1 MADENKIVTPSDIEE
16 KKTEVERPQMSSLR
30 AQMASLRAAETEK
43 TKVEPEVKTHSHAF
57 LKSKSEPE
65 TEAHSFLKSKAEPK
79 AGTNSFLK
87 SKSEPEAEAHSFLKS
102 KSEPEAEAHSFLKS
116 KSEQAVE
123 IKAEPVVEPKAEP
136 ENEPVI
142 EPNTETIVKPVV
154 EKAEPKSVEVEEP
167 VIKTTEE
174 EKIEEV
180 ITPKEETPIEEVIAP
195 KVEKEDAKA
204 EKAALKAAEKAAKAE
219 AKAVNSKKQPKEKQP
234 KEKANKGKKKMETY
248 QHRQNK
254 YGYAFMAPWI
264 LGFALFTLFPFV
276 ATIYLSFMNVKK
288 SAIGYVLDFAGI
300 NNYVTAFVKNS
311 SFLPALLNYL
321 KMIIPYTFIVVVL
334 SFIIAYLL
342 NKIKTGKGVLRTI
355 YFLPVIIMSGPVMSQ
370 ILQVQDAAA
379 SASEKVSGAVDAAEQ
394 YSNIFIMQ
402 MIQSYSEPLAT
413 MLAQVFD
420 QLSIILWFTGI
431 PIVLFING
439 LQKINVSIYEAAK
452 IDSANSWQIMWKITI
467 PMLRQIGMI
476 ITIFTVIQLG
486 TFSSINPLY
495 DLILEQT
502 GDTAS
507 GLGYAATYA
516 WIYSVVVLAIVGIV
530 LLLFMER
537 KPKDIKDRKKQ
548 EKKLAKLESQQRRRL
563 KKQNRYAK
571 KEAKKYGK

>member
-16 KKTEVERPQMSSLR
+16 AKTETVDTQTTATVENTVAEKDEKVESVVTDEEIASVEITQPQKAQSSILR
-30 AQMASLRAAETEK
+30 AQMKSLRDEEEEEEAKEK
-43 TKVEPEVKTHSHAF
+43 EEKSQPEEEPVRGDSIIEEKLA
-57 LKSKSEPE
+57 KIEKEE
-65 TEAHSFLKSKAEPK
+65 KMSKAE
-79 AGTNSFLK
+79 AR
-87 SKSEPEAEAHSFLKS
+87 A
-102 KSEPEAEAHSFLKS
+102 
-116 KSEQAVE
+116 
-123 IKAEPVVEPKAEP
+123 
-136 ENEPVI
+136 
-142 EPNTETIVKPVV
+142 
-154 EKAEPKSVEVEEP
+154 EKAE
-167 VIKTTEE
+167 
-174 EKIEEV
+174 
-180 ITPKEETPIEEVIAP
+180 
-195 KVEKEDAKA
+195 
-204 EKAALKAAEKAAKAE
+204 LKAAEKAAKEE
-219 AKAVNSKKQPKEKQP
+219 AKAVNKKETKQKKVQPKE
-234 KEKANKGKKKMETY
+234 KGKKKMQTY

-264 LGFALFTLFPFV
+264 VGFLLFTLFPFV
-276 ATIYLSFMNVKK
+276 ATIFLSFMNVKK
-288 SAIGYVLDFAGI
+288 AATGYVLKFSGI
-300 NNYVTAFVKNS
+300 NNYITAFIKNS
-311 SFLPALLNYL
+311 DFLPALLSYL

-342 NKIKTGKGVLRTI
+342 NKIKTGKGLLRTI

-370 ILQVQDAAA
+370 LLDVQNAAA
-379 SASEKVSGAVDAAEQ
+379 EATQKVSGAVDAADQ

-402 MIQSYSEPLAT
+402 MIQSYSAPLAT
-413 MLAQVFD
+413 TLAQVFD

-452 IDSANSWQIMWKITI
+452 IDSANAWQIMWKITI

-486 TFSSINPLY
+486 TYEAINPVY
-495 DLILEQT
+495 TLILEQT

-516 WIYSVVVLAIVGIV
+516 WIYSIIVLIIVGFV
-530 LLLFMER
+530 LLLFKER
-537 KPKDIKDRKKQ
+537 KPKDIKDRKRQ
-548 EKKLAKLESQQRRRL
+548 EKKLAKLEKQQMKRL

>member
-16 KKTEVERPQMSSLR
+16 AKTETVDTQTTATVENTVAEKDEKVESVVTDEEIASVEITQPQKAQSSSLR
-30 AQMASLRAAETEK
+30 AQMKSLREEPVRGDSIIEEK
-43 TKVEPEVKTHSHAF
+43 LAKIEKEEKM
-57 LKSKSEPE
+57 
-65 TEAHSFLKSKAEPK
+65 SKAE
-79 AGTNSFLK
+79 AR
-87 SKSEPEAEAHSFLKS
+87 
-102 KSEPEAEAHSFLKS
+102 
-116 KSEQAVE
+116 
-123 IKAEPVVEPKAEP
+123 
-136 ENEPVI
+136 
-142 EPNTETIVKPVV
+142 
-154 EKAEPKSVEVEEP
+154 
-167 VIKTTEE
+167 
-174 EKIEEV
+174 
-180 ITPKEETPIEEVIAP
+180 
-195 KVEKEDAKA
+195 A
-204 EKAALKAAEKAAKAE
+204 EKAALKAAEKAAKEE
-219 AKAVNSKKQPKEKQP
+219 AKAVNKKETKQKKVQPKE
-234 KEKANKGKKKMETY
+234 KGKKKMQTY

-264 LGFALFTLFPFV
+264 VGFLLFTLFPFV
-276 ATIYLSFMNVKK
+276 ATIFLSFMNVKK
-288 SAIGYVLDFAGI
+288 AATGYVLKFAGI
-300 NNYVTAFVKNS
+300 NNYITAFIKNS
-311 SFLPALLNYL
+311 DFLPALLSYL

-342 NKIKTGKGVLRTI
+342 NKIKTGKGLLRTI

-370 ILQVQDAAA
+370 LLDVQNAAA
-379 SASEKVSGAVDAAEQ
+379 EATQKVSGAVDAADQ

-402 MIQSYSEPLAT
+402 MIQSYSAT
-413 MLAQVFD
+413 LAQVFD

-452 IDSANSWQIMWKITI
+452 IDSANAWQIMWKITI

-486 TFSSINPLY
+486 TYEAINPVY
-495 DLILEQT
+495 TLILEQT

-516 WIYSVVVLAIVGIV
+516 WIYSIIVLIIVGFV
-530 LLLFMER
+530 LLLFKER
-537 KPKDIKDRKKQ
+537 KPKDIKDRKRQ
-548 EKKLAKLESQQRRRL
+548 EKKLAKLEKQQMKRL

>member
-16 KKTEVERPQMSSLR
+16 AKTETVDTQTTATVENTVAEKDEKVESVVTDEEIASVEITQPQKAQSSILR
-30 AQMASLRAAETEK
+30 AQMKSLRDEEEEEEAKEK
-43 TKVEPEVKTHSHAF
+43 EEKSQPEEEPVRGDSIIEEKLA
-57 LKSKSEPE
+57 KIEKEE
-65 TEAHSFLKSKAEPK
+65 KMSKAE
-79 AGTNSFLK
+79 AR
-87 SKSEPEAEAHSFLKS
+87 
-102 KSEPEAEAHSFLKS
+102 
-116 KSEQAVE
+116 
-123 IKAEPVVEPKAEP
+123 
-136 ENEPVI
+136 
-142 EPNTETIVKPVV
+142 
-154 EKAEPKSVEVEEP
+154 
-167 VIKTTEE
+167 
-174 EKIEEV
+174 
-180 ITPKEETPIEEVIAP
+180 
-195 KVEKEDAKA
+195 A
-204 EKAALKAAEKAAKAE
+204 EKVALKAAEKAAKEE
-219 AKAVNSKKQPKEKQP
+219 AKAVNKKETKQKKVQPKE
-234 KEKANKGKKKMETY
+234 KGKKKMQTY

-264 LGFALFTLFPFV
+264 VGFLLFTLFPFV
-276 ATIYLSFMNVKK
+276 ATIFLSFMNVKK
-288 SAIGYVLDFAGI
+288 AATGYVLKFSGI
-300 NNYVTAFVKNS
+300 NNYITAFIKNS
-311 SFLPALLNYL
+311 DFLPALLSYL

-342 NKIKTGKGVLRTI
+342 NKIKTGKGLLRTI

-370 ILQVQDAAA
+370 LLDVQNAAA
-379 SASEKVSGAVDAAEQ
+379 EATQKVSGAVDAADQ

-402 MIQSYSEPLAT
+402 MIQSYSAPLAT
-413 MLAQVFD
+413 TLAQVFD

-452 IDSANSWQIMWKITI
+452 IDSANAWQIMWKITI

-486 TFSSINPLY
+486 TYEAINPVY
-495 DLILEQT
+495 TLILEQT

-516 WIYSVVVLAIVGIV
+516 WIYSIIVLIIVGFV
-530 LLLFMER
+530 LLLFKER
-537 KPKDIKDRKKQ
+537 KPKDIKDRKRQ
-548 EKKLAKLESQQRRRL
+548 EKKLAKLEKQQMKRL

>member
-16 KKTEVERPQMSSLR
+16 AKTETVDTQTTATVENTVAEKEEKVESVVTDEEIASVEITQPQKAQSSSLR
-30 AQMASLRAAETEK
+30 AQMKSLRDEEEEEEAKEK
-43 TKVEPEVKTHSHAF
+43 EEKSQPGEEPVRGDSIIEEKLA
-57 LKSKSEPE
+57 KIEKEE
-65 TEAHSFLKSKAEPK
+65 KMSKAE
-79 AGTNSFLK
+79 AR
-87 SKSEPEAEAHSFLKS
+87 
-102 KSEPEAEAHSFLKS
+102 
-116 KSEQAVE
+116 
-123 IKAEPVVEPKAEP
+123 
-136 ENEPVI
+136 
-142 EPNTETIVKPVV
+142 
-154 EKAEPKSVEVEEP
+154 
-167 VIKTTEE
+167 
-174 EKIEEV
+174 
-180 ITPKEETPIEEVIAP
+180 
-195 KVEKEDAKA
+195 A
-204 EKAALKAAEKAAKAE
+204 EKAALKAAEKAAKEE
-219 AKAVNSKKQPKEKQP
+219 AKAVNKKETKQKKVQPKE
-234 KEKANKGKKKMETY
+234 KGKKKMQTY

-264 LGFALFTLFPFV
+264 VGFLLFTLFPFV
-276 ATIYLSFMNVKK
+276 ATIFLSFMNVKK
-288 SAIGYVLDFAGI
+288 AATGYVLKFSGI
-300 NNYVTAFVKNS
+300 NNYITAFIKNS
-311 SFLPALLNYL
+311 DFLPALLSYL

-342 NKIKTGKGVLRTI
+342 NKIKTGKGLLRTI

-370 ILQVQDAAA
+370 LLDVQNAAA
-379 SASEKVSGAVDAAEQ
+379 EATQKVSGAVDAADQ

-402 MIQSYSEPLAT
+402 MIQSYSAPLAT
-413 MLAQVFD
+413 TLAQVFD

-452 IDSANSWQIMWKITI
+452 IDSANAWQIMWKITI

-486 TFSSINPLY
+486 TYEAINPVY
-495 DLILEQT
+495 TLILEQT

-516 WIYSVVVLAIVGIV
+516 WIYSIIVLIIVGFV
-530 LLLFMER
+530 LLLFKER
-537 KPKDIKDRKKQ
+537 KPKDIKDRKRQ
-548 EKKLAKLESQQRRRL
+548 EKKLAKLEKQQMKRL

>member
-16 KKTEVERPQMSSLR
+16 AKTETVDTQTTATVENTVAEKDEKVESVVTDEEIASVEITQPQKAQSSILR
-30 AQMASLRAAETEK
+30 AQMKSLRDEEEEEEAKEK
-43 TKVEPEVKTHSHAF
+43 EEKSQPEEEPVRGDSIIEEKLA
-57 LKSKSEPE
+57 KIEKEE
-65 TEAHSFLKSKAEPK
+65 KMSKAE
-79 AGTNSFLK
+79 AR
-87 SKSEPEAEAHSFLKS
+87 
-102 KSEPEAEAHSFLKS
+102 
-116 KSEQAVE
+116 
-123 IKAEPVVEPKAEP
+123 
-136 ENEPVI
+136 
-142 EPNTETIVKPVV
+142 
-154 EKAEPKSVEVEEP
+154 
-167 VIKTTEE
+167 
-174 EKIEEV
+174 
-180 ITPKEETPIEEVIAP
+180 
-195 KVEKEDAKA
+195 A
-204 EKAALKAAEKAAKAE
+204 EKTALKAAEKAAKEE
-219 AKAVNSKKQPKEKQP
+219 AKAVNKKETKQKKVQPKE
-234 KEKANKGKKKMETY
+234 KGKKKMQTY

-264 LGFALFTLFPFV
+264 VGFLLFTLFPFV
-276 ATIYLSFMNVKK
+276 ATIFLSFMNVKK
-288 SAIGYVLDFAGI
+288 AATGYVLKFSGI
-300 NNYVTAFVKNS
+300 NNYITAFIKNS
-311 SFLPALLNYL
+311 DFLPALLSYL

-342 NKIKTGKGVLRTI
+342 NKIKTGKGLLRTI

-370 ILQVQDAAA
+370 LLDVQNAAA
-379 SASEKVSGAVDAAEQ
+379 EATQKVSGAVDAADQ

-402 MIQSYSEPLAT
+402 MIQSYSAPLAT
-413 MLAQVFD
+413 TLAQVFD

-452 IDSANSWQIMWKITI
+452 IDSANAWQIMWKITI

-486 TFSSINPLY
+486 TYEAINPVY
-495 DLILEQT
+495 TLILEQT

-516 WIYSVVVLAIVGIV
+516 WIYSIIVLIIVGFV
-530 LLLFMER
+530 LLLFKER
-537 KPKDIKDRKKQ
+537 KPKDIKDRKRQ
-548 EKKLAKLESQQRRRL
+548 EKKLAKLEKQQMKRL

>member
-16 KKTEVERPQMSSLR
+16 AKTETVDTQTTATVENTVAAKEEKVESVVTDEEIASVEITQPQKAESSSLR
-30 AQMASLRAAETEK
+30 AQMKSLRDEEEEEEAKEK
-43 TKVEPEVKTHSHAF
+43 EEEKSQPEEEHVYGDSIIEEKLA
-57 LKSKSEPE
+57 KIEKEEKMSKSE
-65 TEAHSFLKSKAEPK
+65 AR
-79 AGTNSFLK
+79 
-87 SKSEPEAEAHSFLKS
+87 
-102 KSEPEAEAHSFLKS
+102 
-116 KSEQAVE
+116 
-123 IKAEPVVEPKAEP
+123 
-136 ENEPVI
+136 
-142 EPNTETIVKPVV
+142 
-154 EKAEPKSVEVEEP
+154 
-167 VIKTTEE
+167 
-174 EKIEEV
+174 
-180 ITPKEETPIEEVIAP
+180 
-195 KVEKEDAKA
+195 A

-219 AKAVNSKKQPKEKQP
+219 AKATNKKETKQKKAQPKE
-234 KEKANKGKKKMETY
+234 KGKKKMQTY

-264 LGFALFTLFPFV
+264 VGFLLFTLFPFI
-276 ATIYLSFMNVKK
+276 ATIFLSFMNVKK
-288 SAIGYVLDFAGI
+288 AATGYVLKFTGI
-300 NNYVTAFVKNS
+300 NNYITAFIKNS
-311 SFLPALLNYL
+311 DFLPALLSYL

-342 NKIKTGKGVLRTI
+342 NKIKTGKGLLRTI

-370 ILQVQDAAA
+370 LLDVQNAAA
-379 SASEKVSGAVDAAEQ
+379 EATEKVSGAVDAADQ

-402 MIQSYSEPLAT
+402 MIQSYSAPLAT
-413 MLAQVFD
+413 TLAQVFD

-452 IDSANSWQIMWKITI
+452 IDSANAWQIMWKITI

-486 TFSSINPLY
+486 TYEAINPVY
-495 DLILEQT
+495 TLILEQT

-516 WIYSVVVLAIVGIV
+516 WIYSIIVLIIVGFV
-530 LLLFMER
+530 LLLFKER
-537 KPKDIKDRKKQ
+537 KPKDIKDRKRQ
-548 EKKLAKLESQQRRRL
+548 EKKLAKLEKQQIKRL

>member
-16 KKTEVERPQMSSLR
+16 AKTETVDTQTTATVENTVAEKDEKVESVVTDEEIASVEITQPQKAQSSILR
-30 AQMASLRAAETEK
+30 AQMKSLRDEEEEEEAKEK
-43 TKVEPEVKTHSHAF
+43 EEKSQPEEEPVRGDSIIEEKLA
-57 LKSKSEPE
+57 KIEKEE
-65 TEAHSFLKSKAEPK
+65 KMSKAE
-79 AGTNSFLK
+79 ARAE
-87 SKSEPEAEAHSFLKS
+87 KSE
-102 KSEPEAEAHSFLKS
+102 
-116 KSEQAVE
+116 
-123 IKAEPVVEPKAEP
+123 
-136 ENEPVI
+136 
-142 EPNTETIVKPVV
+142 
-154 EKAEPKSVEVEEP
+154 
-167 VIKTTEE
+167 
-174 EKIEEV
+174 
-180 ITPKEETPIEEVIAP
+180 
-195 KVEKEDAKA
+195 
-204 EKAALKAAEKAAKAE
+204 LKAAEKAEKEE
-219 AKAVNSKKQPKEKQP
+219 AKAVNKKETKQQNVQPKE
-234 KEKANKGKKKMETY
+234 KGKKKMQTY

-264 LGFALFTLFPFV
+264 VGFLLFTLFPFV
-276 ATIYLSFMNVKK
+276 ATIFLSFMNVKK
-288 SAIGYVLDFAGI
+288 AATGYVLKFSVI
-300 NNYVTAFVKNS
+300 NNYITAFIKNS
-311 SFLPALLNYL
+311 DFLPALLSYL

-342 NKIKTGKGVLRTI
+342 NKIKTGKGLLRTI

-370 ILQVQDAAA
+370 LLDVQNAAA
-379 SASEKVSGAVDAAEQ
+379 EATQKVSGAVDAADQ

-402 MIQSYSEPLAT
+402 MIQSYSAPLAT
-413 MLAQVFD
+413 TLAQVFD

-452 IDSANSWQIMWKITI
+452 IDSANAWQIMWKITI

-486 TFSSINPLY
+486 TYEAINPVY
-495 DLILEQT
+495 TLILEQT

-516 WIYSVVVLAIVGIV
+516 WIYSIIVLIIVGFV
-530 LLLFMER
+530 LLLFKER
-537 KPKDIKDRKKQ
+537 KPKDIKDRKRQ
-548 EKKLAKLESQQRRRL
+548 EKKLAKLEKQQMKRL

>member
-16 KKTEVERPQMSSLR
+16 AKTETVDTQTTATVENTVAEKDEKVESVVTDEEIASVEITQPQKAQSSILR
-30 AQMASLRAAETEK
+30 AQMKSLRDEEEEEEAKEKEEKSQPEEETVRGDSIIEEK
-43 TKVEPEVKTHSHAF
+43 LAKIEKEEKM
-57 LKSKSEPE
+57 
-65 TEAHSFLKSKAEPK
+65 SKAE
-79 AGTNSFLK
+79 AR
-87 SKSEPEAEAHSFLKS
+87 
-102 KSEPEAEAHSFLKS
+102 
-116 KSEQAVE
+116 
-123 IKAEPVVEPKAEP
+123 
-136 ENEPVI
+136 
-142 EPNTETIVKPVV
+142 
-154 EKAEPKSVEVEEP
+154 
-167 VIKTTEE
+167 
-174 EKIEEV
+174 
-180 ITPKEETPIEEVIAP
+180 
-195 KVEKEDAKA
+195 A
-204 EKAALKAAEKAAKAE
+204 EKAALKAAEKAAKEE
-219 AKAVNSKKQPKEKQP
+219 AKAVNKKETKQKKVQPKE
-234 KEKANKGKKKMETY
+234 KGKKKMQTY

-264 LGFALFTLFPFV
+264 VGFLLFTLFPFV
-276 ATIYLSFMNVKK
+276 ATIFLSFMNVKK
-288 SAIGYVLDFAGI
+288 AATGYVLKFSGI
-300 NNYVTAFVKNS
+300 NNYITAFIKNS
-311 SFLPALLNYL
+311 DFLPALLSYL

-342 NKIKTGKGVLRTI
+342 NKIKTGKGLLRTI

-370 ILQVQDAAA
+370 LLDVQNAAA
-379 SASEKVSGAVDAAEQ
+379 EATQKVSGAVDAADQ

-402 MIQSYSEPLAT
+402 MIQSYSAPLAT
-413 MLAQVFD
+413 TLAQVFD

-452 IDSANSWQIMWKITI
+452 IDSANAWQIMWKITI

-486 TFSSINPLY
+486 TYEAINPVY
-495 DLILEQT
+495 TLILEQT

-516 WIYSVVVLAIVGIV
+516 WIYSIIVLIIVGFV
-530 LLLFMER
+530 LLLFKER
-537 KPKDIKDRKKQ
+537 KPKDIKDRKRQ
-548 EKKLAKLESQQRRRL
+548 EKKLAKLEKQQMKRL

>member
-16 KKTEVERPQMSSLR
+16 AKTETVDTQTTATVENTVAEKDEKVESVVTDEEIASVEITQPQKAQSSILR
-30 AQMASLRAAETEK
+30 AQMKSLRDEEEEEEAKEK
-43 TKVEPEVKTHSHAF
+43 EEKSQPEEEPVRGDSIIEEKPA
-57 LKSKSEPE
+57 KIEKEE
-65 TEAHSFLKSKAEPK
+65 KMSKAE
-79 AGTNSFLK
+79 AR
-87 SKSEPEAEAHSFLKS
+87 
-102 KSEPEAEAHSFLKS
+102 
-116 KSEQAVE
+116 
-123 IKAEPVVEPKAEP
+123 
-136 ENEPVI
+136 
-142 EPNTETIVKPVV
+142 
-154 EKAEPKSVEVEEP
+154 
-167 VIKTTEE
+167 
-174 EKIEEV
+174 
-180 ITPKEETPIEEVIAP
+180 
-195 KVEKEDAKA
+195 A
-204 EKAALKAAEKAAKAE
+204 EKAALKAAEKAAKEE
-219 AKAVNSKKQPKEKQP
+219 AKAVNKKETKQKKVQPKE
-234 KEKANKGKKKMETY
+234 KGKKKMQTY

-264 LGFALFTLFPFV
+264 VGFLLFTLFPFV
-276 ATIYLSFMNVKK
+276 ATIFLSFMNVKK
-288 SAIGYVLDFAGI
+288 AATGYVLKFSGI
-300 NNYVTAFVKNS
+300 NNYITAFIKNS
-311 SFLPALLNYL
+311 DFLPALLSYL

-342 NKIKTGKGVLRTI
+342 NKIKTGKGLLRTI

-370 ILQVQDAAA
+370 LLDVQNAAA
-379 SASEKVSGAVDAAEQ
+379 EATQKVSGAVDAADQ

-402 MIQSYSEPLAT
+402 MIQSYSAPLAT
-413 MLAQVFD
+413 TLAQVFD

-452 IDSANSWQIMWKITI
+452 IDSANAWQIMWKITI

-486 TFSSINPLY
+486 TYEAINPVY
-495 DLILEQT
+495 TLILEQT

-516 WIYSVVVLAIVGIV
+516 WIYSIIVLIIVGFV
-530 LLLFMER
+530 LLLFKER
-537 KPKDIKDRKKQ
+537 KPKDIKDRKRQ
-548 EKKLAKLESQQRRRL
+548 EKKLAKLEKQQMKRL

>member
-16 KKTEVERPQMSSLR
+16 AKTETVDTQTTATVENTVAEKDEKVESVVTDEEIASVEITQPQKAQSSILR
-30 AQMASLRAAETEK
+30 AQMKSLRDEEEEEEAKEK
-43 TKVEPEVKTHSHAF
+43 KEKSQPEEEPVRGDSIIEEKLA
-57 LKSKSEPE
+57 KIEKEE
-65 TEAHSFLKSKAEPK
+65 KMSKAE
-79 AGTNSFLK
+79 AR
-87 SKSEPEAEAHSFLKS
+87 
-102 KSEPEAEAHSFLKS
+102 
-116 KSEQAVE
+116 
-123 IKAEPVVEPKAEP
+123 
-136 ENEPVI
+136 
-142 EPNTETIVKPVV
+142 
-154 EKAEPKSVEVEEP
+154 
-167 VIKTTEE
+167 
-174 EKIEEV
+174 
-180 ITPKEETPIEEVIAP
+180 
-195 KVEKEDAKA
+195 A
-204 EKAALKAAEKAAKAE
+204 EKAALKAAEKAAKEE
-219 AKAVNSKKQPKEKQP
+219 AKAVNKKETKQKKVQPKE
-234 KEKANKGKKKMETY
+234 KGKKKMQTY

-264 LGFALFTLFPFV
+264 VGFLLFTLFPFV
-276 ATIYLSFMNVKK
+276 ATIFLSFMNVKK
-288 SAIGYVLDFAGI
+288 AATGYVLKFSGI
-300 NNYVTAFVKNS
+300 NNYITAFIKNS
-311 SFLPALLNYL
+311 DFLPALLSYL

-342 NKIKTGKGVLRTI
+342 NKIKTGKGLLRTI

-370 ILQVQDAAA
+370 LLDVQNAAA
-379 SASEKVSGAVDAAEQ
+379 EATQKVSGAVDAADQ

-402 MIQSYSEPLAT
+402 MIQSYSAPLAT
-413 MLAQVFD
+413 TLAQVFD

-452 IDSANSWQIMWKITI
+452 IDSANAWQIMWKITI

-486 TFSSINPLY
+486 TYEAINPVY
-495 DLILEQT
+495 TLILEQT

-516 WIYSVVVLAIVGIV
+516 WIYSIIVLIIVGFV
-530 LLLFMER
+530 LLLFKER
-537 KPKDIKDRKKQ
+537 KPKDIKDRKRQ
-548 EKKLAKLESQQRRRL
+548 EKKLAKLEKQQMKRL

>member
-16 KKTEVERPQMSSLR
+16 AKTETVDTQTTATVENTVAEKDEKVESVVTDEEIASVEITQPQKAQSSSLR
-30 AQMASLRAAETEK
+30 AQMKSLRDEEEEEEAKEK
-43 TKVEPEVKTHSHAF
+43 EEKSQPEEEPVRGDSIIEEKLA
-57 LKSKSEPE
+57 KIEKEE
-65 TEAHSFLKSKAEPK
+65 KMSKAE
-79 AGTNSFLK
+79 AR
-87 SKSEPEAEAHSFLKS
+87 
-102 KSEPEAEAHSFLKS
+102 
-116 KSEQAVE
+116 
-123 IKAEPVVEPKAEP
+123 
-136 ENEPVI
+136 
-142 EPNTETIVKPVV
+142 
-154 EKAEPKSVEVEEP
+154 
-167 VIKTTEE
+167 
-174 EKIEEV
+174 
-180 ITPKEETPIEEVIAP
+180 
-195 KVEKEDAKA
+195 A
-204 EKAALKAAEKAAKAE
+204 EKAALKAAEKAAKEE
-219 AKAVNSKKQPKEKQP
+219 AKAVNKKETKQKKVQPKE
-234 KEKANKGKKKMETY
+234 KGKKKMQTY

-264 LGFALFTLFPFV
+264 VGFLLFTLFPFV
-276 ATIYLSFMNVKK
+276 ATIFLSFMNVKK
-288 SAIGYVLDFAGI
+288 AATGYVLKFSGI
-300 NNYVTAFVKNS
+300 NNYITAFIKNS
-311 SFLPALLNYL
+311 DFLPALLSYL

-342 NKIKTGKGVLRTI
+342 NKIKTGKGLLRTI

-370 ILQVQDAAA
+370 LLDVQNAAA
-379 SASEKVSGAVDAAEQ
+379 EATQKVSGAVDAADQ

-402 MIQSYSEPLAT
+402 MIQSYSAPLAT
-413 MLAQVFD
+413 TLAQVFD

-452 IDSANSWQIMWKITI
+452 IDSANAWQIMWKITI

-486 TFSSINPLY
+486 TYEAINPVY
-495 DLILEQT
+495 TLILEQT

-516 WIYSVVVLAIVGIV
+516 WIYSIIVLIIVGFV
-530 LLLFMER
+530 LLLFKER
-537 KPKDIKDRKKQ
+537 KPKDIKDRKRQ
-548 EKKLAKLESQQRRRL
+548 EKKLAKLEKQQMKRL

>member
-16 KKTEVERPQMSSLR
+16 AKTETVDTQTTATVENTVAEKKEKVESVVTDEEIASVEITQPQKAQSSSLR
-30 AQMASLRAAETEK
+30 AQMKSLREEEEEEEAKEKEEEKSQPEEETVYGDSIIEEK
-43 TKVEPEVKTHSHAF
+43 LAKIEKEEKM
-57 LKSKSEPE
+57 
-65 TEAHSFLKSKAEPK
+65 SKAE
-79 AGTNSFLK
+79 AR
-87 SKSEPEAEAHSFLKS
+87 
-102 KSEPEAEAHSFLKS
+102 
-116 KSEQAVE
+116 
-123 IKAEPVVEPKAEP
+123 
-136 ENEPVI
+136 
-142 EPNTETIVKPVV
+142 
-154 EKAEPKSVEVEEP
+154 
-167 VIKTTEE
+167 
-174 EKIEEV
+174 
-180 ITPKEETPIEEVIAP
+180 
-195 KVEKEDAKA
+195 A
-204 EKAALKAAEKAAKAE
+204 EKAALKAAEKAAKEE
-219 AKAVNSKKQPKEKQP
+219 AKATNKKETKQKKAQPKE
-234 KEKANKGKKKMETY
+234 KGKKKMQTY

-264 LGFALFTLFPFV
+264 VGFLLFTLFPFV
-276 ATIYLSFMNVKK
+276 ATIFLSFMNVKK
-288 SAIGYVLDFAGI
+288 AATGYVLKLAGI
-300 NNYVTAFVKNS
+300 NNYITAFIKNS
-311 SFLPALLNYL
+311 DFLPALLSYL

-342 NKIKTGKGVLRTI
+342 NKIKTGKGLLRTI

-370 ILQVQDAAA
+370 LLDVQNAAA
-379 SASEKVSGAVDAAEQ
+379 EATEKVSGAVDAADQ

-402 MIQSYSEPLAT
+402 MIQSYSAPLAT
-413 MLAQVFD
+413 TLAQVFD

-452 IDSANSWQIMWKITI
+452 IDSANAWQIMWKITI

-486 TFSSINPLY
+486 TYEAINPVY
-495 DLILEQT
+495 TLILEQT

-516 WIYSVVVLAIVGIV
+516 WIYSIIVLIIVGFI
-530 LLLFMER
+530 LLLFKER
-537 KPKDIKDRKKQ
+537 KPKDIKDRKRQ
-548 EKKLAKLESQQRRRL
+548 EKKLAKLEKQQMKRL

>member
-16 KKTEVERPQMSSLR
+16 AKTETVDTQTTATVENTVAEKEEKVESVVTDEEIASVEITQPQKAQSSSLR
-30 AQMASLRAAETEK
+30 AQMKSLRDEEEEEEAKEK
-43 TKVEPEVKTHSHAF
+43 EEKSQPGEEPVRGDSIIEEKLA
-57 LKSKSEPE
+57 KIEKEE
-65 TEAHSFLKSKAEPK
+65 KMSKAE
-79 AGTNSFLK
+79 AR
-87 SKSEPEAEAHSFLKS
+87 
-102 KSEPEAEAHSFLKS
+102 
-116 KSEQAVE
+116 
-123 IKAEPVVEPKAEP
+123 
-136 ENEPVI
+136 
-142 EPNTETIVKPVV
+142 
-154 EKAEPKSVEVEEP
+154 
-167 VIKTTEE
+167 
-174 EKIEEV
+174 
-180 ITPKEETPIEEVIAP
+180 
-195 KVEKEDAKA
+195 A
-204 EKAALKAAEKAAKAE
+204 EKAALKAAEKASKEE
-219 AKAVNSKKQPKEKQP
+219 AKAVNKKETKQKKVQPKE
-234 KEKANKGKKKMETY
+234 KGKKKMQTY

-264 LGFALFTLFPFV
+264 VGFLLFTLFPFV
-276 ATIYLSFMNVKK
+276 ATIFLSFMNVKK
-288 SAIGYVLDFAGI
+288 AATGYVLKFSGI
-300 NNYVTAFVKNS
+300 NNYITAFIKNS
-311 SFLPALLNYL
+311 DFLPALLSYL

-342 NKIKTGKGVLRTI
+342 NKIKTGKGLLRTI

-370 ILQVQDAAA
+370 LLDVQNAAA
-379 SASEKVSGAVDAAEQ
+379 EATQKVSGAVDAADQ

-402 MIQSYSEPLAT
+402 MIQSYSAPLAT
-413 MLAQVFD
+413 TLAQVFD

-452 IDSANSWQIMWKITI
+452 IDSANAWQIMWKITI

-486 TFSSINPLY
+486 TYEAINPVY
-495 DLILEQT
+495 TLILEQT

-516 WIYSVVVLAIVGIV
+516 WIYSIIVLIIVGFV
-530 LLLFMER
+530 LLLFKER
-537 KPKDIKDRKKQ
+537 KPKDIKDRKRQ
-548 EKKLAKLESQQRRRL
+548 EKKLAKLEKQQMKRL

>member
-16 KKTEVERPQMSSLR
+16 AKTETVDTQTTATVENTVAEKEEKVESVVTDEEIASVEITQPQKAQSSSLR
-30 AQMASLRAAETEK
+30 AQMKSLRDEEEEEEAKEK
-43 TKVEPEVKTHSHAF
+43 EEEKSQPEEEIVYGDSIIEEKLA
-57 LKSKSEPE
+57 KIEKEE
-65 TEAHSFLKSKAEPK
+65 KMSKAE
-79 AGTNSFLK
+79 AR
-87 SKSEPEAEAHSFLKS
+87 
-102 KSEPEAEAHSFLKS
+102 
-116 KSEQAVE
+116 
-123 IKAEPVVEPKAEP
+123 
-136 ENEPVI
+136 
-142 EPNTETIVKPVV
+142 
-154 EKAEPKSVEVEEP
+154 
-167 VIKTTEE
+167 
-174 EKIEEV
+174 
-180 ITPKEETPIEEVIAP
+180 
-195 KVEKEDAKA
+195 A
-204 EKAALKAAEKAAKAE
+204 EKAALKAAEKAAKEE
-219 AKAVNSKKQPKEKQP
+219 AKAVNKKETKQKKVQPKEKR
-234 KEKANKGKKKMETY
+234 KKKMQTY

-264 LGFALFTLFPFV
+264 VGFLLFTLFPFV
-276 ATIYLSFMNVKK
+276 ATIFLSFMNVKK
-288 SAIGYVLDFAGI
+288 AATGYVLKFSGI
-300 NNYVTAFVKNS
+300 NNYITAFIKNS
-311 SFLPALLNYL
+311 DFLPALLSYL

-342 NKIKTGKGVLRTI
+342 NKIKTGKGLLRTI

-370 ILQVQDAAA
+370 LLDVQNAAA
-379 SASEKVSGAVDAAEQ
+379 EATQKVSGAVDAADQ

-402 MIQSYSEPLAT
+402 MIQSYSAPLAT
-413 MLAQVFD
+413 TLAQVFD

-452 IDSANSWQIMWKITI
+452 IDSANAWQIMWKITI

-486 TFSSINPLY
+486 TYEAINPVY
-495 DLILEQT
+495 TLILEQT

-516 WIYSVVVLAIVGIV
+516 WIYSIIVLIIVGFV
-530 LLLFMER
+530 LLLFKER
-537 KPKDIKDRKKQ
+537 KPKDIKDRKRQ
-548 EKKLAKLESQQRRRL
+548 EKKLAKLENQQMKRL

>member
-16 KKTEVERPQMSSLR
+16 AKTETVDTQTTATVENTVAEKDEKVESVVTDEEIASVEITQPQKAQSSSLR
-30 AQMASLRAAETEK
+30 AQMKSLRDEEEEEAKEK
-43 TKVEPEVKTHSHAF
+43 EEEKSQPEEEPVRGDSIIEEKLA
-57 LKSKSEPE
+57 KIEKEE
-65 TEAHSFLKSKAEPK
+65 KMSKAE
-79 AGTNSFLK
+79 AR
-87 SKSEPEAEAHSFLKS
+87 
-102 KSEPEAEAHSFLKS
+102 
-116 KSEQAVE
+116 
-123 IKAEPVVEPKAEP
+123 
-136 ENEPVI
+136 
-142 EPNTETIVKPVV
+142 
-154 EKAEPKSVEVEEP
+154 
-167 VIKTTEE
+167 
-174 EKIEEV
+174 
-180 ITPKEETPIEEVIAP
+180 
-195 KVEKEDAKA
+195 A
-204 EKAALKAAEKAAKAE
+204 EKAALKAAEKAAKEE
-219 AKAVNSKKQPKEKQP
+219 AKAVNKKETKQKKVQPKE
-234 KEKANKGKKKMETY
+234 KGKKKMQTY

-264 LGFALFTLFPFV
+264 VGFLLFTLFPFV
-276 ATIYLSFMNVKK
+276 ATIFLSFMNVKK
-288 SAIGYVLDFAGI
+288 AATGYVLKFSGI
-300 NNYVTAFVKNS
+300 NNYITAFIKNS
-311 SFLPALLNYL
+311 DFLPALLSYL

-342 NKIKTGKGVLRTI
+342 NKIKTGKGLLRTI

-370 ILQVQDAAA
+370 LLDVQNAAA
-379 SASEKVSGAVDAAEQ
+379 EATQKVSGAVDAADQ

-402 MIQSYSEPLAT
+402 MIQSYSAPLAT
-413 MLAQVFD
+413 TLAQVFD

-452 IDSANSWQIMWKITI
+452 IDSANAWQIMWKITI

-486 TFSSINPLY
+486 TYEAINPVY
-495 DLILEQT
+495 TLILEQT

-516 WIYSVVVLAIVGIV
+516 WIYSIIVLIIVGFV
-530 LLLFMER
+530 LLLFKER
-537 KPKDIKDRKKQ
+537 KPKDIKDRKRQ
-548 EKKLAKLESQQRRRL
+548 EKKLAKLEKQQMKRL

>member
-16 KKTEVERPQMSSLR
+16 AKTETVDTQTTATVENTVAEKDEKVESVVTDEEIASVEITQPQKAQSSILR
-30 AQMASLRAAETEK
+30 AQMKSLRDEEEEEEAKEK
-43 TKVEPEVKTHSHAF
+43 EEKSQPEEEPVRGDSIIEEKLA
-57 LKSKSEPE
+57 KIEKEE
-65 TEAHSFLKSKAEPK
+65 KMSKAE
-79 AGTNSFLK
+79 AR
-87 SKSEPEAEAHSFLKS
+87 
-102 KSEPEAEAHSFLKS
+102 
-116 KSEQAVE
+116 
-123 IKAEPVVEPKAEP
+123 
-136 ENEPVI
+136 
-142 EPNTETIVKPVV
+142 
-154 EKAEPKSVEVEEP
+154 
-167 VIKTTEE
+167 
-174 EKIEEV
+174 
-180 ITPKEETPIEEVIAP
+180 
-195 KVEKEDAKA
+195 A
-204 EKAALKAAEKAAKAE
+204 EKAALKAAEKAAKEE
-219 AKAVNSKKQPKEKQP
+219 AKAVNKRETKQKKVQPKE
-234 KEKANKGKKKMETY
+234 KGKKKMQTY

-264 LGFALFTLFPFV
+264 VGFLLFTLFPFV
-276 ATIYLSFMNVKK
+276 ATIFLSFMNVKK
-288 SAIGYVLDFAGI
+288 AATGYVLKFSGI
-300 NNYVTAFVKNS
+300 NNYITAFIKNS
-311 SFLPALLNYL
+311 DFLPALLSYL

-342 NKIKTGKGVLRTI
+342 NKIKTGKGLLRTI

-370 ILQVQDAAA
+370 LLDVQNAAA
-379 SASEKVSGAVDAAEQ
+379 EATQKVSGAVDAADQ

-402 MIQSYSEPLAT
+402 MIQSYSAPLAT
-413 MLAQVFD
+413 TLAQVFD

-452 IDSANSWQIMWKITI
+452 IDSANAWQIMWKITI

-486 TFSSINPLY
+486 TYEAINPVY
-495 DLILEQT
+495 TLILEQT

-516 WIYSVVVLAIVGIV
+516 WIYSIIVLIIVGFV
-530 LLLFMER
+530 LLLFKER
-537 KPKDIKDRKKQ
+537 KPKDIKDRKRQ
-548 EKKLAKLESQQRRRL
+548 EKKLAKLEKQQMKRL